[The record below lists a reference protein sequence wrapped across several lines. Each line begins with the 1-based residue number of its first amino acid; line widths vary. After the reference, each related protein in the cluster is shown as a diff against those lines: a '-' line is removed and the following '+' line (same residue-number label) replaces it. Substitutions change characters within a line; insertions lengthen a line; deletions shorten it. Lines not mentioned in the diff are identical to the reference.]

1 MINNKFHVVLN
12 TIDKV
17 KRFIEIVI
25 LFEQDIDIV
34 TGRYV
39 VDAKSILGIF
49 SIDLTRPMDCVIHT
63 DDEEICEKFRKAIKE
78 FII

>member
-1 MINNKFHVVLN
+1 MVNNKFHVVLN

-63 DDEEICEKFRKAIKE
+63 DDEEICEKFREAIKE

>member
-1 MINNKFHVVLN
+1 MVDNKFHVVLN

-17 KRFIEIVI
+17 KHFIEKVI
-25 LFEQDIDIV
+25 LFEQDVDIV

-49 SIDLTRPMDCVIHT
+49 SNDLTIPMDCVIHT
-63 DDEEICEKFRKAIKE
+63 DDEKICEKFREAIKE

>member
-1 MINNKFHVVLN
+1 MVNNKFHVVLN
-12 TIDKV
+12 TINKV

-34 TGRYV
+34 IGRYV

-63 DDEEICEKFRKAIKE
+63 DDEEICEKFKEAIKE